1 MLVAPPPPTGLTV
14 EVNESNVELK
24 WNNASAHHDI
34 DFYRVEVYMIKAGKL
49 MMLHESLEKDTH
61 ENVVLYHT
69 IGMLIANVPSYNRCG
84 QMSQGSA
91 IVNFTIQGKYIN

>member
-1 MLVAPPPPTGLTV
+1 
-14 EVNESNVELK
+14 
-24 WNNASAHHDI
+24 
-34 DFYRVEVYMIKAGKL
+34 

-69 IGMLIANVPSYNRCG
+69 IGMLIANVSSYNRCG